1 MKKTYQKPAM
11 AIINVKPEVML
22 DGSPRTLGIGENYSG
37 GDILSKER
45 GTRNE
50 ADDFDDLW

>member
-11 AIINVKPEVML
+11 VVINVKPEVML
-22 DGSPRTLGIGENYSG
+22 DGSRSLGIGENYSG

-45 GTRNE
+45 GTRNA